1 MFLAIIFSILSAT
14 FSVSSTTT
22 VEPTGTCP
30 ASSSFLYERS
40 AVTGQ
45 KGQMT
50 AGNATRLE
58 LRGWDGCTIKS
69 VELQMRSNANS
80 GVGSLTMKI
89 GIDTVWSIYN
99 QPFNEEVWAGTYTTE
114 WVSIAQSMTEYVSED
129 DCIEIIISA
138 TENSLYINS
147 YTIYY
152 EPAIPKCYTVSFNTG
167 LDTCPSSIQQNF
179 PEEELILPTWQDTAC
194 WYFIGWTEKEILE
207 NQVLS
212 PIIPAGNTY
221 VPRKDIQLWAVYT
234 DVKEN
239 RAIDYYM
246 SGTYLIACHNDFTQ
260 MLSGSGMAMLGTINN
275 DMIKLADLQMDINQD
290 SVWYI
295 TESSIEQMFYN
306 VEFYDD
312 STLYLNHFATY
323 DPIGYKAAK
332 LYEDDVPWN
341 YNVLDDGSIIFYYTY
356 NKNQYALYFG
366 RKSDRVGAY
375 AQILDVDKWTS
386 NAMWLFP
393 VVEKEYTSWPF
404 GKFDAVDNILV
415 PQADASYRFG
425 IYEIHINNGQK
436 LIYIHP

>member
-152 EPAIPKCYTVSFNTG
+152 EPAVPKCYTVSFNTG
-167 LDTCPSSIQQNF
+167 LDTCPPMMQQNF
-179 PEEELILPTWQDTAC
+179 PEEELILPFWQDTAC

-221 VPRKDIQLWAVYT
+221 IPRKDIQLWAVYT
-234 DVKEN
+234 DVREIKT
-239 RAIDYYM
+239 IDNNI
-246 SGTYLIACHNDFTQ
+246 SGTYLIASCNDWTQ
-260 MLSGSGMAMLGTINN
+260 MLSGSGLAMLGTIDD
-275 DMIKLADLQMDINQD
+275 DMVKLFDLQMHINQD
-290 SVWYI
+290 SIWYI
-295 TESSIEQMFYN
+295 TDSSIEQMFYN
-306 VEFYDD
+306 VDYYDNK
-312 STLYLNHFATY
+312 TLYLTHSATY
-323 DPIGYKAAK
+323 EPIGYKATK
-332 LYEDDVPWN
+332 LYEDDTPWN
-341 YNVLDDGSIIFYYTY
+341 YKVLDDGSIILYYAY

-366 RKSDRVGAY
+366 QQNGRVGAY
-375 AQILDVDKWTS
+375 AQILDIDKWTS

-404 GKFDAVDNILV
+404 GKFDELDDIIV
-415 PQADASYRFG
+415 PQASASYRLG
-425 IYEIHINNGQK
+425 IYELHIKNGKKLLFIHQ
-436 LIYIHP
+436 

>member
-1 MFLAIIFSILSAT
+1 MLLAIVFSILSAT

-22 VEPTGTCP
+22 VEPTGTSP
-30 ASSSFLYERS
+30 STSSFLYERS

-99 QPFNEEVWAGTYTTE
+99 QPFSEEVWAGTYTTE
-114 WVSIAQSMTEYVSED
+114 WVNISKSMNVYVSED

-152 EPAIPKCYTVSFNTG
+152 EPAVPKCYTVSFNTG
-167 LDTCPSSIQQNF
+167 LDTCPPMMQQNF
-179 PEEELILPTWQDTAC
+179 PEEELILPFWQDTAC

-234 DVKEN
+234 DVREIKT
-239 RAIDYYM
+239 IDNNI
-246 SGTYLIACHNDFTQ
+246 SGTYLIASRNDWTQ
-260 MLSGSGMAMLGTINN
+260 MLSGSGLAMLGTIED
-275 DMIKLADLQMDINQD
+275 DMVKLFDLQMHINQD
-290 SVWYI
+290 SIWYI
-295 TESSIEQMFYN
+295 TDSSIEQMFYN
-306 VEFYDD
+306 VDYYDNK
-312 STLYLNHFATY
+312 TLYLTHSATY
-323 DPIGYKAAK
+323 EPIGYKATK
-332 LYEDDVPWN
+332 LYEDDTPWN
-341 YNVLDDGSIIFYYTY
+341 YKVLDDGSIILYYTY

-366 RKSDRVGAY
+366 QKNGRVGAY
-375 AQILDVDKWTS
+375 AQILDIDKWTS

-404 GKFDAVDNILV
+404 GKFDELDDIIV
-415 PQADASYRFG
+415 PQASASYRLG
-425 IYEIHINNGQK
+425 IYELHIKNGKKLLFIHQ
-436 LIYIHP
+436 